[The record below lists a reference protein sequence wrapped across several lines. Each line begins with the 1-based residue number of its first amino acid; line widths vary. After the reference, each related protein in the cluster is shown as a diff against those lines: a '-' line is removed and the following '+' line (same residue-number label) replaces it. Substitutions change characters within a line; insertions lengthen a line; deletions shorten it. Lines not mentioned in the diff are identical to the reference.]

1 MSRLLLILLLA
12 AGSVALGQSVPD
24 FELLYES
31 DSTRFFKV
39 SSGMLCW
46 TEAQTYAE
54 QLGGHLATFH
64 DEAEYNQI
72 YQLLSPEEPQL
83 WIGLVQ
89 DEAGQEPSGGW
100 RWVTGEALAFEA
112 WAGGEPNQNVGFPE
126 DYGVIRVSHGGWND
140 IEICAGEET
149 LGCIIELPLTAPNP
163 NANVPDYVPADGLLA
178 WYGFNG
184 NANDLSG
191 NDKHGT
197 VNGAILTED
206 RFGMENSAYHFA
218 NVFPTYIQL
227 PEIDGTIGDPG
238 VATTMSIWSRSDQI
252 SPGGVMIHCQT
263 NPINTHIV
271 SRIEEIQ
278 SSNRIKIY
286 HRCPDQNDEPVSEES
301 FEGGAW
307 NHFVVIMDGEHGQY
321 KLYVNGVLWQS
332 MSFTYNQNHDYS
344 SFPRLWQIGTITW
357 DNVHQWAG
365 DIDDVGIFGRALSEQ
380 EVIAL
385 YSGEAPAMGCTEED
399 ACNYDPNAHLNDDSC
414 EHFTCKCLEGT
425 VWSEELGG
433 CIVAE
438 PAYLNEPGEAAVLNP
453 CYFDSDD
460 DGLVNV
466 SDLMNLL
473 TVYNLTCGDTPET
486 TASWQCG
493 DPLGYQGYDYETVQI
508 GEQCW
513 FAENLKAENYRN
525 GDLIP
530 ALLSDDEWAT
540 TNQGAVS
547 VYGEDAGCDS
557 SSPDLN
563 PCDADQALQAYG
575 RLYNLHAVLDER
587 RLCPNGW
594 HSSSDADWMALE
606 IELGM
611 SESQVNTTGWRGAD
625 EGGQLK
631 SSSGWAFNGNGSNSS
646 GFSAL
651 PGGTRYPTPASGVE
665 IGDFMHAGDD
675 GYWWTSTTEE
685 MGISGWGRLLYDY
698 FNTVAR
704 ATWMP
709 NHGMSVRCLK
719 D

>member
-1 MSRLLLILLLA
+1 MNRFFSLLLLA
-12 AGSVALGQSVPD
+12 SGSVAFGQSVPD

-31 DSTRFFKV
+31 DSTRFFK
-39 SSGMLCW
+39 SSNGMLCW
-46 TEAQTYAE
+46 TEAQAYAE
-54 QLGGHLATFH
+54 QFGGHLATFH
-64 DEAEYNQI
+64 DEAEYNQV
-72 YQLLSPEEPQL
+72 YELLSPEEPQL

-140 IEICAGEET
+140 IEICAGEGT

-227 PEIDGTIGDPG
+227 PEIDETIGDPG

-278 SSNRIKIY
+278 ASNRIKIY

-307 NHFVVIMDGEHGQY
+307 NHFVVIMDGEHGEY

-332 MSFTYNQNHDYS
+332 MSFAYNQNHDYS

-399 ACNYDPNAHLNDDSC
+399 ACNYDPNAHLNDNSC

-486 TASWQCG
+486 IASWQCG
-493 DPLGYQGYDYETVQI
+493 DPLGYQGYDYATVQI

-513 FAENLKAENYRN
+513 FAESLRSENYRN
-525 GDLIP
+525 GDAIP
-530 ALLSDDEWAT
+530 ANLSDGDWVSA
-540 TNQGAVS
+540 NGGACS
-547 VYGEDAGCDS
+547 IYGSGDSNCDS
-557 SSPDLN
+557 EVPEF
-563 PCDADQALQAYG
+563 DACNEEQSLEKFG
-575 RLYNLHAVLDER
+575 RLYNWYAVADER
-587 RLCPNGW
+587 GLCPEGWKIPSDNDWMVMEMFLGIPEFELNLKGGRGIDEAFGLKSVDGWSAQAGDNSLGLSVKPTGARDQSNGRYYGAGW
-594 HSSSDADWMALE
+594 VSYIWSSSQN
-606 IELGM
+606 G
-611 SESQVNTTGWRGAD
+611 SQSWYRFFT
-625 EGGQLK
+625 
-631 SSSGWAFNGNGSNSS
+631 NGNDMIG
-646 GFSAL
+646 
-651 PGGTRYPTPASGVE
+651 REDAS
-665 IGDFMHAGDD
+665 HPD
-675 GYWWTSTTEE
+675 G
-685 MGISGWGRLLYDY
+685 L
-698 FNTVAR
+698 A
-704 ATWMP
+704 
-709 NHGMSVRCLK
+709 VRCLK
-719 D
+719 DAE